1 MRVRIQ
7 YGVELEEVPE
17 TVSNLIEEEAGL
29 LSWCSHTIG
38 EVCSALVQEEPNI
51 KFALNKMDKV
61 RQKLGSLDAR
71 LTDMEALLQG
81 YDAASNPPPQQP
93 PQVASPTSQ
102 PSQNQVSEPRH
113 SGAVSGKVDPETG
126 VYNYEPPYSTPAN
139 DDEPSEDF
147 QTPYEVPKESEK

>member
-29 LSWCSHTIG
+29 LSWCSHTID
-38 EVCSALVQEEPNI
+38 EICSALVQEEPNI

-71 LTDMEALLQG
+71 LVDMEALLQG
-81 YDAASNPPPQQP
+81 FDAASNPPEQP
-93 PQVASPTSQ
+93 PAAATPSPAY
-102 PSQNQVSEPRH
+102 EPPTPTKTPI
-113 SGAVSGKVDPETG
+113 SVSGKVDPETG
-126 VYNYEPPYSTPAN
+126 AYNYERPYNIP
-139 DDEPSEDF
+139 E
-147 QTPYEVPKESEK
+147 ESEE

>member
-71 LTDMEALLQG
+71 LIDMEALLQG
-81 YDAASNPPPQQP
+81 YDAASNPPKPQQP
-93 PQVASPTSQ
+93 PPVSPPAPEAAVPVTQSPTSD
-102 PSQNQVSEPRH
+102 RI
-113 SGAVSGKVDPETG
+113 DPETG
-126 VYNYEPPYSTPAN
+126 AYNYERPYAAPE
-139 DDEPSEDF
+139 EPE
-147 QTPYEVPKESEK
+147 E

>member
-7 YGVELEEVPE
+7 YGVEFDEVPE

-29 LSWCSHTIG
+29 LSWCSHTID

-71 LTDMEALLQG
+71 LVDMEALLQG
-81 YDAASNPPPQQP
+81 YDAANNPPEPQQSQPVSP
-93 PQVASPTSQ
+93 PVTEATAAVPPTPTS
-102 PSQNQVSEPRH
+102 N
-113 SGAVSGKVDPETG
+113 KVDPETG
-126 VYNYEPPYSTPAN
+126 VYNYERPYSIPEET
-139 DDEPSEDF
+139 EE
-147 QTPYEVPKESEK
+147 

>member
-29 LSWCSHTIG
+29 LSWCSHTID

-71 LTDMEALLQG
+71 LVDMEALLQG
-81 YDAASNPPPQQP
+81 YDAASNPTEPQQSP
-93 PQVASPTSQ
+93 IIEPSVTEAATPAAPMPTS
-102 PSQNQVSEPRH
+102 N
-113 SGAVSGKVDPETG
+113 KVDPETG
-126 VYNYEPPYSTPAN
+126 VYNYERPYS
-139 DDEPSEDF
+139 
-147 QTPYEVPKESEK
+147 VPEEAE

>member
-29 LSWCSHTIG
+29 LSWCSHTID

-71 LTDMEALLQG
+71 LVDMELLLQG
-81 YDAASNPPPQQP
+81 YDAASNPPEPQQSP
-93 PQVASPTSQ
+93 PMKPPVTETAAPVPPAPTSD
-102 PSQNQVSEPRH
+102 
-113 SGAVSGKVDPETG
+113 KIDPETG
-126 VYNYEPPYSTPAN
+126 AYNYKKPYSAPAGN
-139 DDEPSEDF
+139 NEAVEDF

>member
-1 MRVRIQ
+1 MKVRIQ

-29 LSWCSHTIG
+29 LSWCSHTID

-71 LTDMEALLQG
+71 LVDMEALLQG
-81 YDAASNPPPQQP
+81 YDAANNPPEPQQTP
-93 PQVASPTSQ
+93 PVAPSVTDAPPPVPPAPTSD
-102 PSQNQVSEPRH
+102 
-113 SGAVSGKVDPETG
+113 KVDPETG
-126 VYNYEPPYSTPAN
+126 VYNYERPYS
-139 DDEPSEDF
+139 
-147 QTPYEVPKESEK
+147 VPEELEE

>member
-29 LSWCSHTIG
+29 LSWCSHTID

-71 LTDMEALLQG
+71 LVDMELLLQG

-93 PQVASPTSQ
+93 PK
-102 PSQNQVSEPRH
+102 NQVSEPRH
-113 SGAVSGKVDPETG
+113 SGAVSGKIDPETG

-139 DDEPSEDF
+139 DDGSSEDF